1 MKLIDK
7 LIENLFNKTKSL
19 KTKKRILKF
28 VCDKDLKQQLSEKL
42 TFAKFQKRIKDLN
55 NSKGC
60 KIGEYT
66 YCSDTT
72 YVASPNTTIG
82 KFCSIAEYV
91 MIGLGKHPTDFLSSS
106 PYFYDRQ
113 CGWVNEQKY
122 ENVIPCTI
130 GNDVWIGCGAFIKD
144 GVKIG
149 DGAIVGAGAIVT
161 KDVPP
166 YAIVGG
172 VPAKII
178 KYRFDENTIS
188 ELLELQWW
196 DLNIEIIKQVPFK
209 DINQAINYIKNSKG
223 IDK

>member
-91 MIGLGKHPTDFLSSS
+91 MIGPGKHPTDFLSSS
-106 PYFYDRQ
+106 PYFYDR
-113 CGWVNEQKY
+113 
-122 ENVIPCTI
+122 PLPHHHHH
-130 GNDVWIGCGAFIKD
+130 A
-144 GVKIG
+144 
-149 DGAIVGAGAIVT
+149 
-161 KDVPP
+161 
-166 YAIVGG
+166 
-172 VPAKII
+172 
-178 KYRFDENTIS
+178 
-188 ELLELQWW
+188 
-196 DLNIEIIKQVPFK
+196 
-209 DINQAINYIKNSKG
+209 
-223 IDK
+223 